1 MQLLLRVAVSV
12 HPQRAL
18 LVDLAL
24 PAEEEDIAD
33 GTLKATEICWRGQ
46 THVFPAACEGPTFFC
61 CCEVRSIYCQ
71 DISKSIIIQ
80 HIIFTFLIQL
90 AIKIDIR

>member
-33 GTLKATEICWRGQ
+33 GTVKATEICWRGQ
-46 THVFPAACEGPTFFC
+46 THVFPAACEGPTFFFFVKFGLFT
-61 CCEVRSIYCQ
+61 VRILQ
-71 DISKSIIIQ
+71 NP
-80 HIIFTFLIQL
+80 
-90 AIKIDIR
+90 A

>member
-33 GTLKATEICWRGQ
+33 GTVK
-46 THVFPAACEGPTFFC
+46 VFPAACEGPTFFW
-61 CCEVRSIYCQ
+61 
-71 DISKSIIIQ
+71 
-80 HIIFTFLIQL
+80 
-90 AIKIDIR
+90 